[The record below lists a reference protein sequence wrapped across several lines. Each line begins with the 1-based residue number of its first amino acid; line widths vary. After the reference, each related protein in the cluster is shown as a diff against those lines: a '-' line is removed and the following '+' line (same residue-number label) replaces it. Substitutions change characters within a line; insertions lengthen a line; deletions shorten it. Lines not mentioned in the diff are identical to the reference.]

1 MGKLGPTPAARRA
14 RSAWASTGSAWSR
27 ARFAAP
33 RAASPTC
40 LRALAPG
47 CSSDS
52 RSPITLLVCS
62 RPRVTRLWTIDC
74 ASSAVTRPR
83 STASFTTSS
92 MRSRVIMIR
101 LSGRMTPL
109 VIASRSSATFLPEK
123 SRLRAAEAADSPAA
137 RAPFSAVCCRARAL
151 PPALAARLRAAVLRV
166 EEPTAELD
174 DERHLDE
181 ERLPLEELV
190 PLRELALRELEAREP
205 ELREP
210 ELREPV
216 LREELVERRP
226 PPELDDDDLRD
237 DDPPDDFLPDE
248 PPPLLP
254 LDSAIA
260 ILPQKLG
267 ARWV

>member
-1 MGKLGPTPAARRA
+1 
-14 RSAWASTGSAWSR
+14 
-27 ARFAAP
+27 
-33 RAASPTC
+33 
-40 LRALAPG
+40 
-47 CSSDS
+47 
-52 RSPITLLVCS
+52 
-62 RPRVTRLWTIDC
+62 
-74 ASSAVTRPR
+74 
-83 STASFTTSS
+83 

-101 LSGRMTPL
+101 LSGRMTPF

-123 SRLRAAEAADSPAA
+123 SSERAVEAADSPAA
-137 RAPFSAVCCRARAL
+137 FAPFCAFCCRARAL

-166 EEPTAELD
+166 EEPERELD
-174 DERHLDE
+174 DERELDE
-181 ERLPLEELV
+181 ERRPLEELV

-216 LREELVERRP
+216 LREPLVERR

-237 DDPPDDFLPDE
+237 DDPPDDFLRDE

-260 ILPQKLG
+260 ILLRSLVHAGCAPHYMPT
-267 ARWV
+267 AAVTYA